1 MAVNQTMGRASISYG
16 SPVFI
21 KASGSVVGQ
30 MESEGPLGSYFDKV
44 GTDKDD
50 LFGADSWE
58 KAESAL
64 QKEAVG
70 ITLQKAG
77 VKAEDIRYL
86 FAGDLLGQNIA
97 SSFGVMD
104 YEIPLFG
111 LYGACSTCGES
122 LCLGSMAVAAG
133 YASSVMCL
141 TSSHYASAQKEFR
154 YPLEYGGQRPLYATW
169 TVTGSA
175 AFILQPQELPKEE
188 EIASAYSRKIAITGI
203 TPGKI
208 MDYGIRD
215 SFNMGWHRRPAI
227 QF

>member
-104 YEIPLFG
+104 
-111 LYGACSTCGES
+111 
-122 LCLGSMAVAAG
+122 
-133 YASSVMCL
+133 
-141 TSSHYASAQKEFR
+141 
-154 YPLEYGGQRPLYATW
+154 
-169 TVTGSA
+169 
-175 AFILQPQELPKEE
+175 
-188 EIASAYSRKIAITGI
+188 
-203 TPGKI
+203 
-208 MDYGIRD
+208 
-215 SFNMGWHRRPAI
+215 
-227 QF
+227 

>member
-77 VKAEDIRYL
+77 IKAEDIRYL

-122 LCLGSMAVAAG
+122 LCLGSHVSDIQSLCQRTEG
-133 YASSVMCL
+133 ISLSFGIWRTKTPVRNVDCYGKCCFYSTASG
-141 TSSHYASAQKEFR
+141 ASKR
-154 YPLEYGGQRPLYATW
+154 G
-169 TVTGSA
+169 
-175 AFILQPQELPKEE
+175 
-188 EIASAYSRKIAITGI
+188 
-203 TPGKI
+203 
-208 MDYGIRD
+208 RD
-215 SFNMGWHRRPAI
+215 SICIFEKNCNHWDYSW
-227 QF
+227 